1 MRPRVRL
8 AIRPFL
14 LSRGVLEFFHRF
26 LGEFG
31 YFWIDLWRDLVS
43 RGGEGAWRTYPVNK
57 KDRQI
62 QLTRKSQHGES

>member
-1 MRPRVRL
+1 
-8 AIRPFL
+8 
-14 LSRGVLEFFHRF
+14 LEFFHRF